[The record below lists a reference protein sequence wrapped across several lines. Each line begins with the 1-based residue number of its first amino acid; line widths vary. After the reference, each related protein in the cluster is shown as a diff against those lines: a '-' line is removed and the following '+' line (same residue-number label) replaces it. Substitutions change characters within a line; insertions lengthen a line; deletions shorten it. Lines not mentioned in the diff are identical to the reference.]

1 MKITFMLASTC
12 LILGLVQSI
21 TAHANAINESKTV
34 SPDSRGTRGER
45 KTPPAEAGN
54 EQALSDREVGAKA
67 KKQPISRL
75 TESSVGERRQSFFL
89 LLQILRSAK

>member
-12 LILGLVQSI
+12 LILGLVHSI
-21 TAHANAINESKTV
+21 TVHANAINESKTV
-34 SPDSRGTRGER
+34 SLDSSGTRSER

-54 EQALSDREVGAKA
+54 EQTSSDRELAA
-67 KKQPISRL
+67 RTKKQPISRL
-75 TESSVGERRQSFFL
+75 TENTVGERRQSFFL